1 MEETGNMNPELGP
14 DPVDNSDDTVQR
26 QDEVAGK
33 DEKQAAGP
41 ALLDQNAIA
50 ADSMEGEGY
59 RNSAAASTLDSPTLA
74 DGTRSRTEGTF
85 EEEQENINE
94 KNGPLLTHQEDVPS
108 KKPTENPAT
117 TMLPD
122 ADSPAAKD
130 VQASPQ
136 NFIWGAPDVLS
147 SGKYHSQVH
156 MDFINSPA
164 MAAFS
169 TFESLSPL
177 YSPIEGFGMMSPSM
191 MRDVSGTYLPPV
203 LPSRSPYTGSPYPGV
218 FPGGMSI
225 DPAAG
230 FANTNVGSL
239 YSPNFA
245 AAAGPIPMAGNAD
258 RTPSVSM
265 VDNTP
270 VGGVYS
276 PTLRTAA
283 SAGSLDGMGLSYTGA
298 IAGFFPDDGGPHP
311 LNGNVGNSGDLS
323 SPSMARGVPSMQ
335 FGGPAGIGVSLP
347 NSFFP
352 TTDYQHTVTNG
363 SPGAGIVNGGFSV
376 TPGEG
381 TLSPKRFPSPAFS
394 PFSLGPSTEFHGS
407 QSRGNS
413 GMVRETYQEINNSM
427 QAAGAWSAW
436 SPSRARDPFND

>member
-1 MEETGNMNPELGP
+1 MEDAGNVDPELGT
-14 DPVDNSDDTVQR
+14 DPGDNSDDTVQR
-26 QDEVAGK
+26 QDKVADK
-33 DEKQAAGP
+33 DEKQAAEP

-50 ADSMEGEGY
+50 VDSMEGEGY
-59 RNSAAASTLDSPTLA
+59 RNSAVASALDSPTLV
-74 DGTRSRTEGTF
+74 DGTRARTEGTI
-85 EEEQENINE
+85 EEEQNINE
-94 KNGPLLTHQEDVPS
+94 NVPLQTHQEDAPS

-117 TMLPD
+117 TTLPE

-156 MDFINSPA
+156 VDFINSPA
-164 MAAFS
+164 MGAFS

-191 MRDVSGTYLPPV
+191 MRDVSGTNLPPV
-203 LPSRSPYTGSPYPGV
+203 LPSRSPYTGSLHPGV

-230 FANTNVGSL
+230 FANTNFGTL
-239 YSPNFA
+239 YGPNFA
-245 AAAGPIPMAGNAD
+245 AAAGPIPMAGNTD
-258 RTPSVSM
+258 HTPSVSM
-265 VDNTP
+265 VDNTA

-276 PTLRTAA
+276 PALRTAA
-283 SAGSLDGMGLSYTGA
+283 SAGSLDGMGLSSTGA
-298 IAGFFPDDGGPHP
+298 IAGVFHEDGVPHP
-311 LNGNVGNSGDLS
+311 LNGNVGNSGGLS
-323 SPSMARGVPSMQ
+323 SPSMTRGVPSMQ
-335 FGGPAGIGVSLP
+335 FGGPAVIGVSLP

-352 TTDYQHTVTNG
+352 TTDYQHTLTNG
-363 SPGAGIVNGGFSV
+363 NPGAGIVNGGFSV

-394 PFSLGPSTEFHGS
+394 TFSLGPSTEYHGS
-407 QSRGNS
+407 ESRGNS

-427 QAAGAWSAW
+427 QAAGTWSAW